1 MNINE
6 INKLAQASKKP
17 RRVGRGT
24 GSGRG
29 KTSQRGHKGQGSRS
43 GSSMNPVFEG
53 GQMPLVRRIPKRG
66 FNNKGFA
73 DTVISINVDDLE
85 IFFETGEM
93 VTPQI
98 LKEKGVVKKVFDK
111 IKILGNGELK
121 KPLTVS
127 AHAFS
132 ATAQKKIEA
141 VGGKAIVLPGKK
153 PVVKNKMGS
162 RKKSLINAKISAK
175 TNAQANIKA
184 NTKVNDKAH
193 NKNVK
198 AKAKVKS

>member
-6 INKLAQASKKP
+6 VNAQAKASRKA

-53 GQMPLVRRIPKRG
+53 GQMPLVRRVPKRG
-66 FNNKGFA
+66 FNNKTFA
-73 DTVISINVDDLE
+73 DIVVGVNVLDLE
-85 IFFETGEM
+85 NGFNSDEQ
-93 VTPQI
+93 VTPEI
-98 LKEKGVVKKVFDK
+98 LAKKGLVRKGFDK

-121 KPLTVS
+121 KSLNVS

-132 ATAQKKIEA
+132 AGAQKKIESA
-141 VGGKAIVLPGKK
+141 GGKAELLPGKK
-153 PVVKNKMGS
+153 PVVKNKMGT
-162 RKKSLINAKISAK
+162 RKKNILAK
-175 TNAQANIKA
+175 
-184 NTKVNDKAH
+184 
-193 NKNVK
+193 VK
-198 AKAKVKS
+198 AK

>member
-1 MNINE
+1 MNITDVN
-6 INKLAQASKKP
+6 NQSVAHKKS

-73 DTVISINVDDLE
+73 EVVVGVNVDDLE
-85 IFFETGEM
+85 IFFENGEP
-93 VTPQI
+93 VTPET
-98 LKEKGVVKKVFDK
+98 LKAKKVVKQGFDR
-111 IKILGNGELK
+111 IKILGNGELTK
-121 KPLTVS
+121 ALEVS
-127 AHAFS
+127 AHSFS
-132 ATAQKKIEA
+132 ETAKKKIEA
-141 VGGKAIVLPGKK
+141 VGGRTVVLPGKK

-162 RKKSLINAKISAK
+162 RKKAAIAKA
-175 TNAQANIKA
+175 
-184 NTKVNDKAH
+184 
-193 NKNVK
+193 VK
-198 AKAKVKS
+198 A

>member
-1 MNINE
+1 MNINDV
-6 INKLAQASKKP
+6 NLKANASRKR

-73 DTVISINVDDLE
+73 DIVIGVNVDDLD
-85 IFFETGEM
+85 IFFEKGEA
-93 VTPQI
+93 VTPQV
-98 LKEKGVVKKVFDK
+98 LKEKGVVKKVFDR
-111 IKILGNGELK
+111 IKILGNGELTK
-121 KPLTVS
+121 SLDVS

-132 ATAQKKIEA
+132 ATAQKKIETA
-141 VGGKAIVLPGKK
+141 GGKVIVLPAKK

-162 RKKSLINAKISAK
+162 RKKNLLSK
-175 TNAQANIKA
+175 T
-184 NTKVNDKAH
+184 
-193 NKNVK
+193 
-198 AKAKVKS
+198 

>member
-1 MNINE
+1 MNINDV
-6 INKLAQASKKP
+6 NQQSKAAKKP

-66 FNNKGFA
+66 FNNKKFA
-73 DTVISINVDDLE
+73 DVVIEVNVGDLE
-85 IFFETGEM
+85 LFFEKGEV
-93 VTPQI
+93 VTPEI
-98 LKEKGVVKKVFDK
+98 LQEKGVVKKVFDK
-111 IKILGNGELK
+111 IKILGHGELTK
-121 KPLTVS
+121 SLDIA

-141 VGGKAIVLPGKK
+141 AGGKSTVLPAKK

-162 RKKSLINAKISAK
+162 RKKAF
-175 TNAQANIKA
+175 
-184 NTKVNDKAH
+184 
-193 NKNVK
+193 
-198 AKAKVKS
+198 AKA

>member
-6 INKLAQASKKP
+6 VNAQATASRKP

-43 GSSMNPVFEG
+43 GSSMSPVFEG
-53 GQMPLVRRIPKRG
+53 GQMPLIRRVPKRG
-66 FNNKGFA
+66 FNNKTFA
-73 DTVISINVDDLE
+73 DVVIGVNVTDLE
-85 IFFETGEM
+85 HCFDTGEQ
-93 VTPQI
+93 VTPKT
-98 LKEKGVVKKVFDK
+98 LKSKGLAKKVCDQ
-111 IKILGNGELK
+111 IKILGNGELTK
-121 KPLTVS
+121 ALEVS

-141 VGGKAIVLPGKK
+141 AGGKVMILPGKK

-162 RKKSLINAKISAK
+162 RKKML
-175 TNAQANIKA
+175 QA
-184 NTKVNDKAH
+184 TKGE
-193 NKNVK
+193 
-198 AKAKVKS
+198 